1 MDRGGR
7 FPGSLRRVAEGH
19 LCLPPFGY
27 AGGRVRLPPLF
38 HIPDRRVSL
47 LPGGL
52 RPARRSAKDP
62 RIGAREGQ
70 ECSMLEPRLRHKQR
84 PDHPRRAP
92 GSGHRTG
99 PFPRRM
105 LRLPSARSSHAL
117 RRAVRAIVGVPGHT
131 EAGAGATASQPL
143 PEYGAAS
150 ERDSR
155 TGGKTFEPVA
165 WRGLFP
171 AVGKARS
178 ESLRNNE
185 PRRLKNH

>member
-1 MDRGGR
+1 M
-7 FPGSLRRVAEGH
+7 
-19 LCLPPFGY
+19 
-27 AGGRVRLPPLF
+27 RLPPLF
-38 HIPDRRVSL
+38 RIPDRRVSL
-47 LPGGL
+47 LSGGL

-70 ECSMLEPRLRHKQR
+70 ECSMSEPRPRQKQR
-84 PDHPRRAP
+84 PDQPRRAP
-92 GSGHRTG
+92 CSGHRTG

-105 LRLPSARSSHAL
+105 LRLPSARSSHDSRLRAQLRAARSSHAL
-117 RRAVRAIVGVPGHT
+117 RRAVRAIVGVPVHT
-131 EAGAGATASQPL
+131 ESGAGATASQPL

-171 AVGKARS
+171 SVGEARS

>member
-1 MDRGGR
+1 M
-7 FPGSLRRVAEGH
+7 
-19 LCLPPFGY
+19 
-27 AGGRVRLPPLF
+27 RLPPLF
-38 HIPDRRVSL
+38 RIPDRRVSL
-47 LPGGL
+47 LSGGL

-70 ECSMLEPRLRHKQR
+70 ECSMSEPRPRHKQR
-84 PDHPRRAP
+84 PDQPRRAP

-105 LRLPSARSSHAL
+105 LRLPSARSSHDSRLRAQLRAARSSHAL
-117 RRAVRAIVGVPGHT
+117 RRAVRAIVGVPVHT
-131 EAGAGATASQPL
+131 ESGAGATASQPL

-155 TGGKTFEPVA
+155 TGGKNFEPVA

-171 AVGKARS
+171 AIGEARS
-178 ESLRNNE
+178 ESLRNNA